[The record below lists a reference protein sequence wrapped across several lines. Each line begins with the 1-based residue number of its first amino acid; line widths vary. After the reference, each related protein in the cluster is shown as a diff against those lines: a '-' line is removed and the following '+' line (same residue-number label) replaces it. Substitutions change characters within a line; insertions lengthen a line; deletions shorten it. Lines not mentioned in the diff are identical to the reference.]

1 MHQELILKFHF
12 HAYKNKTMLMYK
24 VKYKYFNYSAT
35 SEGFA
40 GNIFTT
46 QRPQRTLREIFLL
59 FMKIHSPEAGILEE
73 FFLLHKLKIAGYHFL
88 DQLGETMLGFP
99 VE

>member
-1 MHQELILKFHF
+1 
-12 HAYKNKTMLMYK
+12 MYK

-59 FMKIHSPEAGILEE
+59 
-73 FFLLHKLKIAGYHFL
+73 
-88 DQLGETMLGFP
+88 LGDLSGLCEKYFYYS
-99 VE
+99 